1 MIKDLNVTWH
11 RKHPRRKLRRKIS
24 DISHSNVFAK
34 GKENQ
39 EKINT
44 RDYMKLSFLS
54 LKGHK
59 GPLSL
64 KAKLNKSLHKTQSL
78 QLFLFYSKEYQLNHN
93 NAKNASSN
101 IKNTVIALINDMKKC
116 WS

>member
-1 MIKDLNVTWH
+1 MLLDTVNILEENLGVKSQTFLIAMFLPRV
-11 RKHPRRKLRRKIS
+11 RKTKK
-24 DISHSNVFAK
+24 
-34 GKENQ
+34 
-39 EKINT
+39 KINT

-93 NAKNASSN
+93 NAKNAASN